1 MNAPTN
7 RLYRQLPAI
16 LGLALLWGA
25 SALQAQT
32 APKTIDYVP
41 TTLSP
46 EAQAAMRK
54 VNAVDWEARRAPAP
68 DDLAGWKRLRDAQ
81 LAAQIGPGERVAARE
96 QVSLKDMTLGGVP
109 VLEIRPKNM
118 KDTLRVI
125 VYTHGGA
132 YTMASARSRLLAM
145 PSLAN
150 ATGMRIISV
159 DYTTAP
165 AADWRTIQSEVLT
178 VFKTLREQGYAMQH
192 IALIGDSAG
201 GGLAASTVLNL
212 RDQGLG
218 MPGALVLWSP
228 WADLSNEG
236 DTAVTLRDAD
246 PVLSY
251 DLLLK
256 NSALAFARGVDLK
269 DPRVSPMYADF
280 GRGFAPTLIQEG
292 TRTIFLSTSVRL
304 YRKLDES
311 GQKPVI
317 DMYEG
322 MPHVFQDLPVP
333 EAATAIRKS
342 AEFIVD
348 RLR

>member
-1 MNAPTN
+1 MIARKNAVLE
-7 RLYRQLPAI
+7 RLPAI
-16 LGLALLWGA
+16 LALALLSGTAA
-25 SALQAQT
+25 SHAQT
-32 APKTIDYVP
+32 APQTIDHVP

-46 EAQAAMRK
+46 QAQAVMQKANV
-54 VNAVDWEARRAPAP
+54 VNWEARRAPAP

-81 LAAQIGPGERVAARE
+81 VAAQLGPGEQMAARE
-96 QVSLKDMTLGGVP
+96 GVGLKDMTLGGVP
-109 VLEIRPKNM
+109 VLEIRPKAM
-118 KDTLRVI
+118 KDTRRVI

-132 YTMASARSRLLAM
+132 YTMSSARGRLLAM
-145 PSLAN
+145 PALAN
-150 ATGMRIISV
+150 ATGMRIVSV

-165 AADWRTIQSEVLT
+165 AADWKTIQSQVLA
-178 VFKTLREQGYAMQH
+178 VLGALRRQGHAMKH

-201 GGLAASTVLNL
+201 GGLATSTVLNL

-218 MPGALVLWSP
+218 MPGAVVLWSP

-251 DLLLK
+251 DLLLR
-256 NSALAFARGVDLK
+256 NSALAFAGGVDLK
-269 DPRVSPMYADF
+269 DPRVSPLYADF
-280 GRGFAPTLIQEG
+280 GKGFAPTLIQEG

-304 YRKLDES
+304 YRKLDEA

-342 AEFIVD
+342 AEFIVS